1 MDSDRLSEIIGQQ
14 YSICE
19 ELLSQKAQEYAPVD
33 RLHNF
38 RVAAEMQNIGL
49 ATALAG
55 MMAKHTVSLYDLIE
69 RTEKGEVFGSDIWI
83 EKITDHMN
91 YLFLLKAILE
101 EEWSKPML
109 KEYDITAVDINF
121 PGGIIRNG

>member
-1 MDSDRLSEIIGQQ
+1 MDSEKLNKVISEQFV
-14 YSICE
+14 ICD
-19 ELLSQKAQEYAPVD
+19 ELLGKKAQEYAPVD

-49 ATALAG
+49 ASALAG

-69 RTEKGEVFGSDIWI
+69 RTEKGEIFGSDIWV

-91 YLFLLKAILE
+91 YLLLLKAILV
-101 EEWSKPML
+101 EEWDRPVKKVNVIHIP
-109 KEYDITAVDINF
+109 EENAIH
-121 PGGIIRNG
+121 G